1 LGNVLGGTIWH
12 SFFGGPLA
20 YRTLGRKPFS
30 QLQEVIFPRLFAFQT
45 GTALA
50 LASLYG
56 RSAINKVQWSRF
68 YTSSDRNVWCLA
80 VMAASGV
87 ANWFVVGPWTTK
99 VMKRRHRRE
108 RLEDK
113 EYNDENVSPEMKQLT
128 RRFAV
133 LHSVASLLNLAFI
146 SAAATHAAYL
156 AAFPPA

>member
-1 LGNVLGGTIWH
+1 MRPPPSPPPPLPRNRAIADRSSSSPSTTSLGNVLGGTIWH

-87 ANWFVVGPWTTK
+87 ANWFVVGPWTTSASCF
-99 VMKRRHRRE
+99 RA
-108 RLEDK
+108 L
-113 EYNDENVSPEMKQLT
+113 
-128 RRFAV
+128 FV
-133 LHSVASLLNLAFI
+133 LGLCALR
-146 SAAATHAAYL
+146 
-156 AAFPPA
+156 